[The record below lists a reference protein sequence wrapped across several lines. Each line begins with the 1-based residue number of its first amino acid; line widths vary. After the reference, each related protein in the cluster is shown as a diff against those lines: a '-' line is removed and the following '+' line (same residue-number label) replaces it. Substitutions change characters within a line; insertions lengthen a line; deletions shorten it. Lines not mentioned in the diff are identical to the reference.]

1 MTKNKKI
8 ILFISIIIIVIGIVV
23 TFVAGFNKGT
33 EYKSMRQVTI
43 YLGTDVDVEKIR
55 SITDV
60 VFGRQPV
67 AIQKVELFNDTVAIA
82 TESITDEQLAKL
94 IDYTNQEYGL
104 KNNAETT
111 EVTTIPGD
119 SLRDKVVPYALPVI
133 LSLAIILIYMGVK
146 AKIKKENILNAVL
159 TPLCWTILVE
169 GILFSIIAICRIPV
183 NMLTMPIAIAI
194 MIITLTVVAYRLENV
209 EKENE

>member
-33 EYKSMRQVTI
+33 EYKSMQQVTI